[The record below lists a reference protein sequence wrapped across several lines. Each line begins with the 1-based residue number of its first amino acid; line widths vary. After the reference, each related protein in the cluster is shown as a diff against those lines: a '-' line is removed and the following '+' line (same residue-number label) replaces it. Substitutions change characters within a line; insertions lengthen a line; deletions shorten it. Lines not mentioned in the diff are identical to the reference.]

1 MCIQRHLALLLCII
15 RLTRTICP
23 PILRAYNG
31 VLTNM
36 NGPNL
41 MAKLSDILKVAQQ
54 RGRETNLPYE
64 GSLTPVEAYEILNES
79 PIARLIDVRT
89 QAEVDW
95 VGYVAGALTIEWQGY
110 PDCLPNLQFIE
121 QLKAAAPDDTLLLFL
136 CRSGVRSGLAA
147 GAATA
152 AGFTGCYNVLQGFEG
167 DRDHEG
173 HRNSINGWRASGLPW
188 KQS

>member
-1 MCIQRHLALLLCII
+1 
-15 RLTRTICP
+15 
-23 PILRAYNG
+23 
-31 VLTNM
+31 
-36 NGPNL
+36 
-41 MAKLSDILKVAQQ
+41 MAKLSDILKIAQQ

-79 PIARLIDVRT
+79 AIARLIDVRT

-95 VGYVAGALTIEWQGY
+95 VGYVSGALTIEWQGY
-110 PDCLPNLQFIE
+110 PDCLPNIHFIE
-121 QLKAAAPDDTLLLFL
+121 QLKAAAPDDALLLFL

-147 GAATA
+147 SAATA

-173 HRNSINGWRASGLPW
+173 HRNSINGWRAAGLPW

>member
-1 MCIQRHLALLLCII
+1 MRTNNVHTTLYSTIIVHNTLNSHHLPANPSGVQWRIHKYE
-15 RLTRTICP
+15 
-23 PILRAYNG
+23 RA
-31 VLTNM
+31 
-36 NGPNL
+36 NL

-110 PDCLPNLQFIE
+110 PDRLPNLQFIE
-121 QLKAAAPDDTLLLFL
+121 QLKAAAPDDALLLFL

-147 GAATA
+147 GALNLPGFGASVGSARFTA
-152 AGFTGCYNVLQGFEG
+152 SRT
-167 DRDHEG
+167 
-173 HRNSINGWRASGLPW
+173 
-188 KQS
+188 KM